1 MSTSINTEQETSPE
15 VKSNSRWLFR
25 VLKLFQQSQIV
36 GLLVFLITLCAI
48 IAIASPR
55 FLELYNVMS
64 LTRQI
69 SFVTLVALGQMM
81 VMIGGT
87 IDLSVGSTA
96 GFCGI
101 LSAWLMANTAINPW
115 LAIVFGLA
123 AGALI
128 GMLNGAMV
136 TRIKLNAFVV
146 TLSVG
151 FILNGVILV
160 VTEGWAI
167 QKVPAEITVLGQGSV
182 GPVPVPT
189 VLTLVIVAALWY
201 VLGRTYFGRH
211 IYAVGGN
218 AEAAS
223 LVGIS
228 VSRVRMILFMISGSL
243 SALAGVLMMA
253 RLASGQP
260 TIGQTWL
267 LPSFTAP
274 LIGGT
279 AMSGG
284 VGSPIGTVI
293 GSAIM
298 GVLQNGLVMV
308 NVSIYWEQV
317 VIGIALALAILI
329 DRFRARSRTG

>member
-1 MSTSINTEQETSPE
+1 MTSQTTTERDTPVKESGSP
-15 VKSNSRWLFR
+15 SILMR
-25 VLKLFQQSQIV
+25 VLRVFQQSQLI
-36 GLLVFLITLCAI
+36 GLVVFLVLLCVVISLA
-48 IAIASPR
+48 APR
-55 FLELYNVMS
+55 FLDLYNIMT
-64 LTRQI
+64 LTRQV

-81 VMIGGT
+81 VLIGGA

-101 LSAWLMANTAINPW
+101 FAAWLMANTELNPW
-115 LAIVFGLA
+115 IALLLGIV

-128 GMLNGAMV
+128 GLLNGTLV
-136 TRIKLNAFVV
+136 TRLKLNAFVV

-151 FILNGVILV
+151 FVLNGIILV

-167 QKVPAEITVLGQGSV
+167 QQIPQSITWLGQGTVGPLPVPTLITLVITVL
-182 GPVPVPT
+182 
-189 VLTLVIVAALWY
+189 LAFL
-201 VLGRTYFGRH
+201 LGRTYIGRH

-218 AEAAS
+218 DEAAA
-223 LVGIS
+223 LVGI
-228 VSRVRMILFMISGSL
+228 RVARIRTLLFMISGSL
-243 SALAGVLMMA
+243 AALAGVLMVA

-260 TIGQTWL
+260 TIGQTWM

-284 VGSPIGTVI
+284 VGSPFGTIIGA
-293 GSAIM
+293 AIM
-298 GVLQNGLVMV
+298 GVLQNGLVMM

-317 VIGIALALAILI
+317 VIGGALALAILI
-329 DRFRARSRTG
+329 DRFRARSRQA